1 MGTFGLSDSAFFIG
15 KEINMKKTYLDM
27 DKKLRRNGYYID
39 RWKGSHAIYSNGTQT
54 VAVNIKL
61 NEMVARRITKECGL
75 S

>member
-1 MGTFGLSDSAFFIG
+1 
-15 KEINMKKTYLDM
+15 MKKTYLHM

-61 NEMVARRITKECGL
+61 NEMVARRITKEWGL